1 MISHNKNEM
10 DLFSRIVAYEV
21 TWRGCLHVRFDF
33 YAAGLDLPW
42 KEKLFKFLGIFFSN
56 KALLFYACHFHT
68 FNKQARSFKDRYHKR
83 MESASIHQKRSNC
96 VKRGLNTY
104 RGTCKESS

>member
-1 MISHNKNEM
+1 MISHNKTEM

-21 TWRGCLHVRFDF
+21 TLRGRLHVRFDF

-42 KEKLFKFLGIFFSN
+42 KEKLFEFLGLFFSN
-56 KALLFYACHFHT
+56 KALLFYACYFHT
-68 FNKQARSFKDRYHKR
+68 FNKQARSFKGRYHKR
-83 MESASIHQKRSNC
+83 MESIYQIRSNC

-104 RGTCKESS
+104 RGTFKESS

>member
-1 MISHNKNEM
+1 MISHNKTEM

-21 TWRGCLHVRFDF
+21 TLRGRLHVRFDF

-83 MESASIHQKRSNC
+83 MESIYQIRSNC

-104 RGTCKESS
+104 RGTFKESS